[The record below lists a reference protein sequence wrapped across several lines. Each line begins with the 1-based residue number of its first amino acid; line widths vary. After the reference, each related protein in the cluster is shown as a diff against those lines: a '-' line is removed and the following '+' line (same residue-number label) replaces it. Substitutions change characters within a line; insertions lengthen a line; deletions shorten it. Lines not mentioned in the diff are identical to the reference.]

1 MAVTVV
7 VIFLLCFFST
17 GRGNNQAHH
26 EESYSTTPT
35 RGQPWPMPQKYSV
48 TTKTYDIDSN
58 NFQFTASGQ
67 TCDILT
73 KAFARYKTIIFGSQD
88 TKLRFYPNRFNR
100 VEEGVTGLNVKV
112 QKPCEEYPYLGMD
125 ESYELMVPDSSG
137 QATLSSVS
145 VWGALRGLETFS
157 QLITGTPGSGYKING
172 TTISDSPRFQ
182 HRGLLFDTSRHFLG
196 TDVLKKNL
204 DAMAQSKFN
213 VFHWHIVDDQ
223 SFPYVSQAFPQ
234 MSQMGAY
241 DQLHLYSPN
250 DVKEII
256 DYARD
261 RGIRVIPEFDTPGH
275 SQSWGKGIT
284 DLLTKCYSK
293 GTPTGTFGPIDPT
306 VDSTFQFLNEFFTEI
321 KNVFPDKYVHLGGDE
336 VSFSCWQSNPNI
348 TEFMKQQ
355 KFGTN
360 YAKLEEYY
368 MQKLIDIMNGL
379 DKGYLIWQEVIDNGG
394 KVKADTVVEVWKG
407 GWQAEMGKVTGLG
420 YQSVLSTCWYLNYI
434 SYGSNWNNYYLCEPY
449 NFNGTEAQKKLVI
462 GGEACMWGEYVD
474 DTNVISRTWP
484 RASVVAE
491 RLWSAQSVNDAKAA
505 APRLEE
511 HRCRMVRRGF
521 QAESINGPGYC
532 TPEY

>member
-88 TKLRFYPNRFNR
+88 TKLRFYPNSFNR

-125 ESYELMVPDSSG
+125 ES
-137 QATLSSVS
+137 
-145 VWGALRGLETFS
+145 W
-157 QLITGTPGSGYKING
+157 
-172 TTISDSPRFQ
+172 
-182 HRGLLFDTSRHFLG
+182 
-196 TDVLKKNL
+196 
-204 DAMAQSKFN
+204 
-213 VFHWHIVDDQ
+213 
-223 SFPYVSQAFPQ
+223 
-234 MSQMGAY
+234 
-241 DQLHLYSPN
+241 
-250 DVKEII
+250 
-256 DYARD
+256 
-261 RGIRVIPEFDTPGH
+261 H

-420 YQSVLSTCWYLNYI
+420 YQR
-434 SYGSNWNNYYLCEPY
+434 
-449 NFNGTEAQKKLVI
+449 TEAQKKLVI

-491 RLWSAQSVNDAKAA
+491 RLWSAQSVNDSKAA

-511 HRCRMVRRGF
+511 HRCRMVR
-521 QAESINGPGYC
+521 
-532 TPEY
+532 